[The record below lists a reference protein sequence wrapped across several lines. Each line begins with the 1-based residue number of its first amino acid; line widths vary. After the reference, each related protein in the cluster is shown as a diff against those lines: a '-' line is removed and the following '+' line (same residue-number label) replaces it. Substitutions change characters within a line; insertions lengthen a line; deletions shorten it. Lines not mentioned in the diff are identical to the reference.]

1 MNEHV
6 PIKYERN
13 AQIYGYEWLRIRH
26 KKDLIYKQ
34 PSHTPIVHE
43 EHDELLRQRLSQD

>member
-1 MNEHV
+1 MNMYPLNTKEMH
-6 PIKYERN
+6 R
-13 AQIYGYEWLRIRH
+13 YGYEWLRIRH